1 MNDFDEVKTT
11 TTNKRIQ
18 EEIRK
23 STDVLAKLMAKENL
37 TIIDGGVETSAIDM
51 DKRIV
56 YIVKFNHNSPLAC
69 KEVRTTSIS
78 HEIGHALFTPPTLMH
93 EAIKQRMPN
102 LSQYVNIVEDIRIEK
117 LIKNQYKGLHA
128 TMQAGRKVMLDNNIF
143 GLSAKLS
150 PNTLEYANKLIL
162 YTKVGSVNS
171 KVKFSVKEEAVLRF
185 IERTAV
191 DEKSVIDCA
200 KFLFLFCE
208 ERKNEESRADFSEEC
223 DFSNDSEYPE
233 EWDENIKTILPP
245 EEDDSEESTEGTSE
259 ESTEDTPKNEG
270 ADTDSKGEAADEQDD
285 STTENEIES
294 IGNLYKKAQESKDD
308 IGEEFKSLDDL
319 AEKLMRHHIDEK
331 SDMPIMITNN
341 NVSKHIKKVI
351 PTLKLKRFN
360 IS

>member
-1 MNDFDEVKTT
+1 MNNFDEVIVA

-37 TIIDGGVETSAIDM
+37 TIIDGGVETSMIDM

-78 HEIGHALFTPPTLMH
+78 HEIGHALFTPTTLMH
-93 EAIKQRMPN
+93 EAIKRKMPN

-150 PNTLEYANKLIL
+150 PNSLEYANKLIL
-162 YTKVGSVNS
+162 YTKVGVVNS

-185 IERTAV
+185 IERMAV
-191 DEKSVIDCA
+191 DEKSVIECA

-208 ERKNEESRADFSEEC
+208 EQKQEENNADSSEEC
-223 DFSNDSEYPE
+223 DFSDDSEYPE
-233 EWDENIKTILPP
+233 EWDENIKTVLPF
-245 EEDDSEESTEGTSE
+245 EDDSEESTEDDSEESTEGDAANSKGTSGEQETNSE
-259 ESTEDTPKNEG
+259 EAENEG
-270 ADTDSKGEAADEQDD
+270 
-285 STTENEIES
+285 ES
-294 IGNLYKKAQESKDD
+294 IDNLYKKAQESKDD
-308 IGEEFKSLDDL
+308 IGEQFNSLDDL